1 MSVTANGKWTLG
13 FGRGDDGILARWP
26 GCCLAQ
32 MEDKGIWL
40 EGPTWQLEQRS
51 EKGDTVKVNLSP
63 DS

>member
-1 MSVTANGKWTLG
+1 MANGP
-13 FGRGDDGILARWP
+13 GDSEEGMMVSLQ
-26 GCCLAQ
+26 GYCLAQ

>member
-1 MSVTANGKWTLG
+1 MANGP
-13 FGRGDDGILARWP
+13 GDSEEGMMVSLQ
-26 GCCLAQ
+26 GYCLAQ

-40 EGPTWQLEQRS
+40 LEQRS